1 MGTDAFEFTVNFL
14 KLVIIFL
21 MMVQIVPLLVWVE
34 RRGSAYIQNRF
45 GPNRVGPLG
54 LMQLLADAVKFLTKQ
69 EFVPARGY
77 PVLFYIAPIVA
88 MLPAALAFGAIPLS
102 MPIQVEAFQMFGS
115 NWGPYLFKFQSYEIG
130 IGIVFV
136 LGVSS
141 LAAFGVLLA
150 GYGSNNKYAL
160 FGALRASAQTISYE
174 LAMGLA
180 IVGVILLFGSFNFQ
194 DIVMAQAAPFNFA
207 FMGHKVEW
215 AFLPN
220 WGIFFQPLGAVILF
234 AAMFAETNRLPF
246 DLPEAEGELVAGYH
260 TEYAGFKFNMFFIGE
275 YGHMLVASALMVI
288 FYFGGY
294 TLYPWLTPETAPKI
308 MANWGGHLAGAI
320 DVAARWFGA
329 TTSANVNTWTNVL
342 AALLLHAVLLVKI
355 VAFLWIFIWVRWTLP
370 RFRYDQL
377 MDLGWRKMLPWA
389 LFNTIATAVIVLL
402 MRYPWGAQ

>member
-1 MGTDAFEFTVNFL
+1 MV
-14 KLVIIFL
+14 VIFL

-54 LMQLLADAVKFLTKQ
+54 LMQLLADAVKFLTKE
-69 EFVPARGY
+69 EFIPARGY
-77 PVLFYIAPIVA
+77 PALFYVAPVVA
-88 MLPAALAFGAIPLS
+88 MIPAALAFGALPLS
-102 MPIQVEAFQMFGS
+102 MPIQVDAFEWLGHH
-115 NWGPYLFKFQSYEIG
+115 WGPYVFKFQSYDIG

-160 FGALRASAQTISYE
+160 YGALRASAQTISYE
-174 LAMGLA
+174 LAMGLS
-180 IVGVILLFGSFNFQ
+180 IVGIILLYNT
-194 DIVMAQAAPFNFA
+194 FNFA
-207 FMGHKVEW
+207 EIVNAQAGPLSFAWLGHKVEF
-215 AFLPN
+215 AHLPN
-220 WGIFFQPLGAVILF
+220 WGIFYQPLGAVLLF
-234 AAMFAETNRLPF
+234 SAMFAEANRLPF

-275 YGHMLVASALMVI
+275 YGHMLVASTLMVI

-308 MANWGGHLAGAI
+308 MAP
-320 DVAARWFGA
+320 VAAALGFA
-329 TTSANVNTWTNVL
+329 TSSTAVSVL
-342 AALLLHAVLLVKI
+342 GALLLHVVLMVKM
-355 VAFLWIFIWVRWTLP
+355 VFFLWVFIWVRWTLP

-389 LFNTIATAVIVLL
+389 LFNTVATAAVVLV